1 MKKLLLL
8 LFAVIS
14 IAIGASAQSYTQRWN
29 DLYKRTEFFDSYGR
43 MIGYAKYN
51 DLYKRME
58 YYDAYGNLQKTEQRC
73 LALKK
78 VDSQKVNKM
87 IKFQSLPRQKRQAI
101 REEVLRMYAETD
113 MSYVEIAE
121 VNGVQLRTVEYIIR
135 NFASEL
141 PETPVMRKNKKDASA
156 EDYDALRAEITRLK
170 KELRHEKMRAEAL
183 DTMID
188 VAEEMFN
195 IPVRKKAGTKQ

>member
-1 MKKLLLL
+1 
-8 LFAVIS
+8 
-14 IAIGASAQSYTQRWN
+14 
-29 DLYKRTEFFDSYGR
+29 
-43 MIGYAKYN
+43 
-51 DLYKRME
+51 
-58 YYDAYGNLQKTEQRC
+58 
-73 LALKK
+73 
-78 VDSQKVNKM
+78 M

-121 VNGVQLRTVEYIIR
+121 VNGLQLRTVEYIIR